1 VKGEQVTAAER
12 RVLAN
17 RYELSQPLGVG
28 GMSEVFEAHDTTLGR
43 RVAVKLL
50 RSDLAHDPNF
60 HERFRREAMAAA
72 SLNHPNIVSVY
83 DAGEDTIG
91 GEGDARSYIVMEY
104 VDGITLRQLINS
116 GRKLLPERAFEITL
130 GVLNALD
137 YSHRSG
143 VVHRDIKPA
152 NVMLTRSSDVR
163 VMDFGIARV
172 LADLA
177 KTVTQGTKVMG
188 TAQYISPEQARGEL
202 ADARSDL
209 YSAGCLLYEL
219 LTGRPPFTGETPV
232 SIAYQ
237 HVSAPL
243 VPASELDG
251 TLPAGTDELLAKAL
265 AKNPDQRYQSADAFA
280 KDVQTVLSGTPLATA
295 ATQMIP
301 TVEHTSALPILDST
315 ATDAMR
321 HAAAASSAVDAKA
334 RRRKQIIGWSS
345 FGVGLIAVVAVISLL
360 ASFVL
365 NANKTQSSRVN
376 VPMLVGL
383 TVGEAKAKL
392 VAVGLKLGNQETRR
406 SKDYP
411 LDTVIEQSYPQD
423 TSIASGTTVDV
434 VVSSG
439 SGAITVPSLTNYVS
453 IDDARAAL
461 ERVGLALGA
470 VTYQDNSSPTGTV
483 LSQNPVAGQDVDSST
498 PVDIVISN
506 GKVLIPDVLN
516 KTESVARALLSNAGF
531 QVIVEYQLLL
541 AGSAGVVVSQTP
553 DSTMTGTA
561 GSIVNIVV
569 SRASTTPSDS
579 ATPTGSVTP
588 TP

>member
-243 VPASELDG
+243 VPASELDA

-265 AKNPDQRYQSADAFA
+265 AKNPDERYQSADAFA
-280 KDVQTVLSGTPLATA
+280 KDVQAVLAGAPLAAA

-301 TVEHTSALPILDST
+301 TLEHTSALPILDGN
-315 ATDAMR
+315 ATDAIR
-321 HAAAASSAVDAKA
+321 SAAAAANEVDAQA
-334 RRRKQIIGWSS
+334 RRRKQIIGWTS
-345 FGVGLIAVVAVISLL
+345 FGAGLIAVVAVIALL

-365 NANKTQSSRVN
+365 NANKAQSSRVN

-383 TVGEAKAKL
+383 TVTEAKAKL
-392 VAVGLKLGNQETRR
+392 VNVGLKLGNQETRR

-411 LDTVIEQSYPQD
+411 RDTVIEQSYPQD

-461 ERVGLALGA
+461 ERIGLALGA
-470 VTYQDNSSPTGTV
+470 VTYQDNSTPTGTV

-498 PVDIVISN
+498 AVDIVVSN

-531 QVIVEYQLLL
+531 QVIVEYQTLI

-553 DSTMTGTA
+553 DSTMTGTV

-569 SRASTTPSDS
+569 SRASTSPTDS
-579 ATPTGSVTP
+579 ATPTGSSTP